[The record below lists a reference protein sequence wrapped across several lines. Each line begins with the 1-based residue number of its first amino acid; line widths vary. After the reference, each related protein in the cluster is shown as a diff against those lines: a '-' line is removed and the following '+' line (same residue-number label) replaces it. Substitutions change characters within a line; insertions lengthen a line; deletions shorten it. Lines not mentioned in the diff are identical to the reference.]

1 MQLLKNYE
9 INALPASEARA
20 LYRNLKKTAL
30 KRMKRL
36 TRNGRDIY
44 LDHIPDFTPASKLN
58 DDAIYGELKEI
69 NAFLKNP
76 FTKMRYIN
84 KFEKEMIQ
92 KLNESGYDF
101 VNKSNIAKVIY
112 MLGKMRDETDS
123 KYWDSD
129 EALEMVEQFERLNIS
144 VEDFKENYDTY
155 MQHDPEELKKIK
167 PIRTGREM
175 NIKDLEKRI
184 KNMENKNDRKT
195 K

>member
-9 INALPASEARA
+9 INALPPSEARA

-36 TRNGRDIY
+36 TRNGRDVY
-44 LDHIPDFTPASKLN
+44 LDHVPDFTPASKLN

-76 FTKMRYIN
+76 FTRMRYIN

-144 VEDFKENYDTY
+144 VEDFKENYDSY
-155 MQHDPEELKKIK
+155 MQYDPDELVKIK

-184 KNMENKNDRKT
+184 KNMEKQK
-195 K
+195 